1 MDELKENYWRTV
13 SRTRISGRIAQG
25 VKAKTEKLWEQF
37 DEDVVREALRIH
49 IDRYPNYKETY
60 TTGIMRNLQRAKDA
74 KLPAVQKP
82 ANSFNGGMRNEYDV
96 DQLEKQ
102 ILANQ

>member
-1 MDELKENYWRTV
+1 MDELRENYWRTI
-13 SRTRISGRIAQG
+13 SRTRVSGRIAQG
-25 VKAKTEKLWEQF
+25 VKAKTEKAWEQF

-60 TTGIMRNLQRAKDA
+60 TTGIMRNLQRAKNEH
-74 KLPAVQKP
+74 LPAVQKP
-82 ANSFNGGMRNEYDV
+82 SNSFNSGMQSDYDM

>member
-1 MDELKENYWRTV
+1 MDELKEKYWRTI

-25 VKAKTEKLWEQF
+25 VKAKTEKAWEQF

-60 TTGIMRNLQRAKDA
+60 TTGIMRNLQRAKNER
-74 KLPAVQKP
+74 LPAVQKP
-82 ANSFNGGMRNEYDV
+82 TNIFNSGMQNDYDMEE
-96 DQLEKQ
+96 LEKQ

>member
-1 MDELKENYWRTV
+1 MDELKENYWRTI

-82 ANSFNGGMRNEYDV
+82 ANSFNSGMRNEYDV

>member
-1 MDELKENYWRTV
+1 MNELRENYWRTV

-49 IDRYPNYKETY
+49 TDRYPGYRETY
-60 TTGIMRNLQRAKDA
+60 TIGIMRNLQRRKDA
-74 KLPAVQKP
+74 GGAGVKKTQ
-82 ANSFNGGMRNEYDV
+82 NSFNSGMKNDYDV
-96 DQLEKQ
+96 DELERQ

>member
-1 MDELKENYWRTV
+1 MDELKENYWRTI

-25 VKAKTEKLWEQF
+25 VKAKTEKAWEQF

-60 TTGIMRNLQRAKDA
+60 TTGIMRNLQRAKNER
-74 KLPAVQKP
+74 LPSVQKIS
-82 ANSFNGGMRNEYDV
+82 NSFNSGMQSDYDMEE
-96 DQLEKQ
+96 LEKQ